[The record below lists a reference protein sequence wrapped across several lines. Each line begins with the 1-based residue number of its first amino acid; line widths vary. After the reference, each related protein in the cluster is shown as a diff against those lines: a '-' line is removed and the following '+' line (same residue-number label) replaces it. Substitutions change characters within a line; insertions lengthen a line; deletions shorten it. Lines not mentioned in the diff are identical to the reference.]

1 MFDTDN
7 SEACTVNGDSIRGQ
21 FPYDS
26 NGRIILD
33 VSMIPTCFVCMTSG
47 YHESMDFLQASSTG

>member
-33 VSMIPTCFVCMTSG
+33 VSMIPTCSVCMKRWIFAKHLAQVSRR
-47 YHESMDFLQASSTG
+47 